1 MTVISVGDA
10 FGGVAVRAGVG
21 GPVAVG
27 VVGAVAL
34 LMACAVPAPRQR
46 SAAWAADGASGV

>member
-21 GPVAVG
+21 GPAAVG
-27 VVGAVAL
+27 VGAVAL
-34 LMACAVPAPRQR
+34 LTAC
-46 SAAWAADGASGV
+46 AWAADGASA